1 MQQICKICAKN
12 MQKICHYIDFKIA
25 ICKLYAKNLQKIC
38 SICIKYAINMQNMH
52 RSMYLHILHIY
63 MHSPTLLMERK
74 YSFCC
79 PNRVFSS
86 PKLTAKHNLA
96 GQNPSHH
103 EVIQKYGNKR
113 VFLSTTSAFGTKSAA
128 LKDCESLEYLEI
140 ILDEISTV
148 RKFHMNS
155 CETVT
160 PLLCPKIKIP

>member
-103 EVIQKYGNKR
+103 EVIQKYVNKR
-113 VFLSTTSAFGTKSAA
+113 VFLSTTSAFGTESAA

-140 ILDEISTV
+140 ILDEIS
-148 RKFHMNS
+148 RKQWPSLFWHLGLYK
-155 CETVT
+155 C
-160 PLLCPKIKIP
+160 